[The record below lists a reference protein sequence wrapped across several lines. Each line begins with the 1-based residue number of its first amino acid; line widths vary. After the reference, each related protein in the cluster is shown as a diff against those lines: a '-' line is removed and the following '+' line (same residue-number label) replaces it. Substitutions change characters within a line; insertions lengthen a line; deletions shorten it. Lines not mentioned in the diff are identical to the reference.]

1 MPSVDGEKSRNHGI
15 LVRLVVATLDEKTK
29 GKVPVNYLDGP
40 PAPFSFFLS
49 FFSGLGSQAGG
60 SLAGK
65 DSREASSTGSTTF
78 GSGGFG
84 SGFFSSGVL
93 LLSICDASNM
103 PIRGTK
109 T

>member
-1 MPSVDGEKSRNHGI
+1 MDGEDSHSAWI
-15 LVRLVVATLDEKTK
+15 FVRPVVEALDEKTK

-65 DSREASSTGSTTF
+65 DSREASSTGSTAF
-78 GSGGFG
+78 GSGGFD
-84 SGFFSSGVL
+84 SGFLGSGVL
-93 LLSICDASNM
+93 FLSICDALNM
-103 PIRGTK
+103 PNSRN
-109 T
+109 